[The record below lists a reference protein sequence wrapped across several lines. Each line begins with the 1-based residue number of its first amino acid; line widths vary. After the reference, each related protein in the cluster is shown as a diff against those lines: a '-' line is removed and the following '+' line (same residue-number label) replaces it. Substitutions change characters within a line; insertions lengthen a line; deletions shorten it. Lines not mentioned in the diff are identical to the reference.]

1 MKKNQNDSIK
11 ITLLIVAAALLSGCG
26 DDQKEA
32 TQETEQAI
40 PESVPAKPAPP
51 VGSDAPKMPEQRI
64 EALESEPAPTG
75 VDKTPEPAEVDKTP
89 EPPEGKVAEPAEA
102 LLPPSDTETEI
113 EAETTAAVATDQKAA
128 SDATEIVKPTPAE
141 VRKIQQGLL
150 DAGFNPGPV
159 DGLIGPKTM
168 TALESFQKQK
178 GLAVGHITKETLQ
191 ALGITR

>member
-26 DDQKEA
+26 DDRKEA
-32 TQETEQAI
+32 TKETEQTI
-40 PESVPAKPAPP
+40 PESVPTKPAPP
-51 VGSDAPKMPEQRI
+51 VENDAPKTPEQRI
-64 EALESEPAPTG
+64 EAPESEPEPAG
-75 VDKTPEPAEVDKTP
+75 VDKIP
-89 EPPEGKVAEPAEA
+89 EPPEGKAAEPAEA
-102 LLPPSDTETEI
+102 LLPPPDTETEI
-113 EAETTAAVATDQKAA
+113 ETETSSAVATDQKAA

-178 GLAVGHITKETLQ
+178 GLAAGHITKETLQ

>member
-40 PESVPAKPAPP
+40 SESVPAKPAPP
-51 VGSDAPKMPEQRI
+51 VESDAPKMPEQRI
-64 EALESEPAPTG
+64 EAPESEP
-75 VDKTPEPAEVDKTP
+75 EPAGVDKTP
-89 EPPEGKVAEPAEA
+89 EPPEGKAAEPAEA
-102 LLPPSDTETEI
+102 LLPPPETEI
-113 EAETTAAVATDQKAA
+113 ETETTAAVATDQKAA

-141 VRKIQQGLL
+141 VRKIQQALL

-159 DGLIGPKTM
+159 DGLIGQKTM
-168 TALESFQKQK
+168 AALESFQKQK

-191 ALGITR
+191 ALGIAR

>member
-26 DDQKEA
+26 DDRKEA
-32 TQETEQAI
+32 TQETEKAI

-51 VGSDAPKMPEQRI
+51 VESDAPKMPEQRI
-64 EALESEPAPTG
+64 EAPESEP
-75 VDKTPEPAEVDKTP
+75 EPAGVETP
-89 EPPEGKVAEPAEA
+89 EPPEGKAAEPAET
-102 LLPPSDTETEI
+102 LLPPPDTEI
-113 EAETTAAVATDQKAA
+113 ETETTAAVATDQKAA

-141 VRKIQQGLL
+141 VRKIQQALL

-159 DGLIGPKTM
+159 DGLIGQKTM
-168 TALESFQKQK
+168 AALESFQKQK

-191 ALGITR
+191 ALGIAR

>member
-26 DDQKEA
+26 DDRKEA
-32 TQETEQAI
+32 TQETEKAI

-51 VGSDAPKMPEQRI
+51 VESDAPKMPEQRI
-64 EALESEPAPTG
+64 EAPESEP
-75 VDKTPEPAEVDKTP
+75 EPAGVETP
-89 EPPEGKVAEPAEA
+89 EPPEGKAAEPAET
-102 LLPPSDTETEI
+102 LLPPPDTETEI
-113 EAETTAAVATDQKAA
+113 ETEAPTAVATDQKAA
-128 SDATEIVKPTPAE
+128 SDAKEIVKPTPAE

-178 GLAVGHITKETLQ
+178 GLDVGHITKETLQ
-191 ALGITR
+191 ALGIAR